1 MCWRPSNTGRWIGNC
16 FHKLGNS
23 TLATTQKEYKFTVPR
38 KIRDLLKDLRKAGFS
53 LVPGGKG
60 SHRKFSHPNITVPAI
75 ISGHEGDD
83 AKPYLEKHVAEK
95 INESK
100 S

>member
-1 MCWRPSNTGRWIGNC
+1 M
-16 FHKLGNS
+16 
-23 TLATTQKEYKFTVPR
+23 PR
-38 KIRDLLKDLRKAGFS
+38 KIRELLKDLRKAGFS

-60 SHRKFSHPNITVPAI
+60 SQRKFTHPQLMVPAI
-75 ISGHEGDD
+75 IPGKDGDD

-95 INESK
+95 IDESR